1 MNSKPNTKPKTITI
15 SASDV
20 AACIGKNP
28 YKSPDEIR
36 TKILAKYGADKT
48 VKTKEQEVEEL
59 LATHADAQSLL
70 AAITESAG
78 VESAASVR
86 QHVKEK
92 LQSLQVNCSEEERK
106 QIEKY
111 MYSKAATMH
120 GTKSEDRTADCL
132 GENGENITRD
142 DSFYTHPLVTFT
154 LRQEDI
160 RFQIVGKI
168 DRMKTE
174 ADGSKTIIEIKNRV
188 RGLFGKVKEYE
199 EIQVQTYMQLVGVER
214 AQLIEQDQSTKKM
227 NSYNLVRDREWWSKM
242 EQEVIAFCE
251 MCMEKICM

>member
-1 MNSKPNTKPKTITI
+1 MNSIIKPKTVTI

-48 VKTKEQEVEEL
+48 VKTEDQHVETL
-59 LATHADAQSLL
+59 LATHTEAQSLMTSI
-70 AAITESAG
+70 AESAG
-78 VESAASVR
+78 VASAASVR

-92 LQSLQVNCSEEERK
+92 LQSLQVDCTVEERK

-111 MYSKAATMH
+111 MYSKAATIH
-120 GTKSEDRTADCL
+120 GTKTEDRTADCL
-132 GENGENITRD
+132 GANVARD
-142 DSFYTHPLVTFT
+142 DTFYTYPLATF
-154 LRQEDI
+154 EHV

-214 AQLIEQDQSTKKM
+214 AQLIEQDQSTKKI
-227 NSYNLVRDREWWSKM
+227 NSYNLVRDREWWAEM
-242 EQEVIAFCE
+242 EQELIAFCE
-251 MCMEKICM
+251 MCVEKIYVEK

>member
-1 MNSKPNTKPKTITI
+1 MISNDKPKTVTI

-48 VKTKEQEVEEL
+48 VKTKDQEVEAL

-78 VESAASVR
+78 VASAASVR

-92 LQSLQVNCSEEERK
+92 LQSLQVDCSVEERK

-111 MYSKAATMH
+111 MYSKAATIH

-132 GENGENITRD
+132 GANVARD
-142 DSFYTHPLVTFT
+142 DAFYTYPLLTCMNV
-154 LRQEDI
+154 

-168 DRMKTE
+168 DRMQTE

-199 EIQVQTYMQLVGVER
+199 EIQVQTYMQLVGVEK
-214 AQLIEQDQSTKKM
+214 AKLIEQDQSTGKI
-227 NSYNLVRDREWWSKM
+227 NSYNLMRDETWWKEM
-242 EQEVIAFCE
+242 EQELIAFCE
-251 MCMEKICM
+251 TCVEKIYVEK

>member
-1 MNSKPNTKPKTITI
+1 MNSIIKQKTVTI

-48 VKTKEQEVEEL
+48 VKTKDQEVEAL
-59 LATHADAQSLL
+59 LANHADAQSLL
-70 AAITESAG
+70 VAITESAG
-78 VESAASVR
+78 VASAASVR

-92 LQSLQVNCSEEERK
+92 LQSLQVDCTVEERK

-111 MYSKAATMH
+111 MYSKAATIH

-132 GENGENITRD
+132 GANVARD
-142 DSFYTHPLVTFT
+142 ETFYTYPLLTCMNV
-154 LRQEDI
+154 

-168 DRMKTE
+168 DRMQTE

-214 AQLIEQDQSTKKM
+214 AQLIEQDQSTGKI
-227 NSYNLVRDREWWSKM
+227 NSYNLMRDETWWKEM
-242 EQEVIAFCE
+242 EQELIAFCE
-251 MCMEKICM
+251 TCVEKICVEK